1 MKNKFIILLATMF
14 VLAFSSCLQNNDG
27 PTVGPPS
34 WKGFNYRVKQAT
46 ENGDTIQQ
54 ERGALYPGAQIKVY
68 AVRKNPGVY
77 VGKMYGTIYVRTT
90 TFFEDGT
97 SIVTDLDKSAI
108 QLENASYD
116 AWEDPYATFT
126 LPDTD
131 KPYVSYKVE
140 AACQFSFKTFGNQN
154 SDVDD
159 SDQTS
164 HEDPYLGHIYTDL
177 TTFHTYNG
185 GSANSGK
192 VAGGL
197 KYHTIYTNY

>member
-27 PTVGPPS
+27 PTVVPPS

-68 AVRKNPGVY
+68 AIRKNPGVY

>member
-27 PTVGPPS
+27 PTVVPPS

-46 ENGDTIQQ
+46 ENGDTIQP

-154 SDVDD
+154 SDVDY

-192 VAGGL
+192 VVGGL
-197 KYHTIYTNY
+197 KYHTISTNY